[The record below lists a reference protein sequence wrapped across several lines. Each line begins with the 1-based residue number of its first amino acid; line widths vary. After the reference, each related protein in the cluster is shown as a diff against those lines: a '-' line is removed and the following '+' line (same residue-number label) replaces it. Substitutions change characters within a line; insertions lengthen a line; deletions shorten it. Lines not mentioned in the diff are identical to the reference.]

1 MKLLY
6 QHYLEKQISKTK
18 TFLLKETSKT
28 AAPIWHF
35 DNQATQD
42 SDKAASSDT
51 DSDLAIFG
59 AENGGK

>member
-1 MKLLY
+1 LA
-6 QHYLEKQISKTK
+6 KQISKTK

-35 DNQATQD
+35 DNQAAD

-59 AENGGK
+59 RRMAENEPWNHSNP